1 MQKENIM
8 DYDTVALDEEK
19 NELVIID
26 QTKLPGKI
34 EIIRLKEAK
43 EIWDAIYLL
52 KVRGAPAIGVAA
64 AYGIY
69 ILAAESSA
77 DTYEAFC
84 EDFKK
89 KKEYLNSSRPTA
101 VNLSWALNRMEQV
114 VLDKKELPVAEILA
128 CLKEEAKEIQAEDIR
143 VCKAIGEYGLSLAAA
158 TPIAGAPRT
167 FNR

>member
-52 KVRGAPAIGVAA
+52 KVRGAPAIGDRK
-64 AYGIY
+64 
-69 ILAAESSA
+69 S
-77 DTYEAFC
+77 TR
-84 EDFKK
+84 
-89 KKEYLNSSRPTA
+89 LNSSHT
-101 VNLSWALNRMEQV
+101 S
-114 VLDKKELPVAEILA
+114 
-128 CLKEEAKEIQAEDIR
+128 
-143 VCKAIGEYGLSLAAA
+143 
-158 TPIAGAPRT
+158 
-167 FNR
+167 

>member
-52 KVRGAPAIGVAA
+52 KVR
-64 AYGIY
+64 
-69 ILAAESSA
+69 ERRRSA
-77 DTYEAFC
+77 
-84 EDFKK
+84 
-89 KKEYLNSSRPTA
+89 
-101 VNLSWALNRMEQV
+101 
-114 VLDKKELPVAEILA
+114 LPQHTGSI
-128 CLKEEAKEIQAEDIR
+128 
-143 VCKAIGEYGLSLAAA
+143 
-158 TPIAGAPRT
+158 
-167 FNR
+167 F

>member
-34 EIIRLKEAK
+34 EIIRFERGKRDLGCDLSVKGA
-43 EIWDAIYLL
+43 
-52 KVRGAPAIGVAA
+52 GAPAIGVAA

-77 DTYEAFC
+77 DTYEG
-84 EDFKK
+84 
-89 KKEYLNSSRPTA
+89 
-101 VNLSWALNRMEQV
+101 
-114 VLDKKELPVAEILA
+114 VL
-128 CLKEEAKEIQAEDIR
+128 
-143 VCKAIGEYGLSLAAA
+143 
-158 TPIAGAPRT
+158 
-167 FNR
+167 

>member
-77 DTYEAFC
+77 DTYEAFY
-84 EDFKK
+84 E
-89 KKEYLNSSRPTA
+89 EPGRPR
-101 VNLSWALNRMEQV
+101 NGS
-114 VLDKKELPVAEILA
+114 
-128 CLKEEAKEIQAEDIR
+128 
-143 VCKAIGEYGLSLAAA
+143 
-158 TPIAGAPRT
+158 
-167 FNR
+167 

>member
-52 KVRGAPAIGVAA
+52 KVRV
-64 AYGIY
+64 
-69 ILAAESSA
+69 
-77 DTYEAFC
+77 
-84 EDFKK
+84 
-89 KKEYLNSSRPTA
+89 KKEK
-101 VNLSWALNRMEQV
+101 V
-114 VLDKKELPVAEILA
+114 
-128 CLKEEAKEIQAEDIR
+128 
-143 VCKAIGEYGLSLAAA
+143 SLAGTGIVSAILFA
-158 TPIAGAPRT
+158 ILDVKGGRK
-167 FNR
+167 NEKCY

>member
-64 AYGIY
+64 AYGI
-69 ILAAESSA
+69 
-77 DTYEAFC
+77 
-84 EDFKK
+84 
-89 KKEYLNSSRPTA
+89 
-101 VNLSWALNRMEQV
+101 
-114 VLDKKELPVAEILA
+114 
-128 CLKEEAKEIQAEDIR
+128 
-143 VCKAIGEYGLSLAAA
+143 
-158 TPIAGAPRT
+158 
-167 FNR
+167 

>member
-69 ILAAESSA
+69 ILAAESIA
-77 DTYEAFC
+77 DTYEAFY

-89 KKEYLNSSRPTA
+89 KKEY
-101 VNLSWALNRMEQV
+101 
-114 VLDKKELPVAEILA
+114 
-128 CLKEEAKEIQAEDIR
+128 
-143 VCKAIGEYGLSLAAA
+143 
-158 TPIAGAPRT
+158 
-167 FNR
+167 